1 MWNQY
6 YIKRAIKKEVG
17 RDNNLQFIA
26 VQKVRELNWDNFKVN
41 ESFLTTFKKV
51 NRILSRRHNKLIT
64 RAYSFNK
71 NTFLYE

>member
-64 RAYSFNK
+64 ISVLPNFRRS
-71 NTFLYE
+71 